1 MPPLAINHP
10 PSEGPKPLASA
21 EVEAEAKAVA
31 APSLAPMRAFAAAS
45 ALCLLAMLSLS
56 WATGLNVQHFE
67 RVSTPAFW
75 AESFLA
81 HAQPLRWLTV
91 FDDVFVACYVTTT
104 LLLIQCLRAMAPT
117 GARVHTLGPW
127 VVGLAVTVGLLD
139 LMENHHVLSLL
150 HAVEQGQAIAYD
162 TMVSREWLSS
172 VKWLLGHVAFCL
184 MGVALW
190 FEAWPWKL
198 FRISLIGWQLPV
210 GAAALALAASPGV
223 GDALGWLK
231 LLNVLGGFLA
241 LAMLPWPSAS
251 PSMPALPGTS
261 AGGSGAQ
268 A

>member
-1 MPPLAINHP
+1 MSSLVFNTPPAGDTAAAGVAGAIQ
-10 PSEGPKPLASA
+10 ASA
-21 EVEAEAKAVA
+21 S
-31 APSLAPMRAFAAAS
+31 PSLGLMRAFAAAS

-67 RVSTPAFW
+67 HVSTPAFW

-81 HAQPLRWLTV
+81 HAQHLRWLTV

-104 LLLIQCLRAMAPT
+104 LLLVQRLRALAPH
-117 GARVHTLGPW
+117 GARIQALGPW
-127 VVGLAVTVGLLD
+127 VAGLAVAVGLLD
-139 LMENHHVLSLL
+139 LVENHHVLSLL
-150 HAVEQGQAIAYD
+150 HAVEQGQAITYD
-162 TMVSREWLSS
+162 TMVAREWLSS

-190 FEAWPWKL
+190 FEALPWKL

-210 GAAALALAASPGV
+210 GAAALALAAWPVV
-223 GDALGWLK
+223 GEALGWLK

-241 LAMLPWPSAS
+241 LAMLPWPAQTTSTPAS
-251 PSMPALPGTS
+251 
-261 AGGSGAQ
+261 GSGAR

>member
-1 MPPLAINHP
+1 MSSLVFNTSPA
-10 PSEGPKPLASA
+10 GGADA
-21 EVEAEAKAVA
+21 AGVA
-31 APSLAPMRAFAAAS
+31 GSAPSVTSPSLGLMRAFAAAS

-81 HAQPLRWLTV
+81 HAQHLRWLTV
-91 FDDVFVACYVTTT
+91 FDDVFIACYVTTT
-104 LLLIQCLRAMAPT
+104 LLLVQRLRASAPQ
-117 GARVHTLGPW
+117 GARIQALGPW
-127 VVGLAVTVGLLD
+127 VAGMAVAVGLLD
-139 LMENHHVLSLL
+139 AIENHHVLSLL
-150 HAVEQGQAIAYD
+150 HAVEQGQAISYD

-190 FEAWPWKL
+190 FEALPWKL
-198 FRISLIGWQLPV
+198 FRMSLIGWQLPV
-210 GAAALALAASPGV
+210 GAAALALAGAPVV

-231 LLNVLGGFLA
+231 LLNVMGGFLA
-241 LAMLPWPSAS
+241 LAMLPWP
-251 PSMPALPGTS
+251 PAPHGS
-261 AGGSGAQ
+261 HANDSGAR

>member
-1 MPPLAINHP
+1 MSSLAFNHP
-10 PSEGPKPLASA
+10 PAERARSLASVDA
-21 EVEAEAKAVA
+21 DASSA
-31 APSLAPMRAFAAAS
+31 APSIGLMRAFAAAS

-67 RVSTPAFW
+67 HVSTPAFW

-81 HAQPLRWLTV
+81 HAQHLRWLTV

-104 LLLIQCLRAMAPT
+104 LLLVQRLRALAPA
-117 GARVHTLGPW
+117 GARIQALGPW
-127 VVGLAVTVGLLD
+127 VVGMGVAVGLLD

-150 HAVEQGQAIAYD
+150 HAVEQGQAITYD

-190 FEAWPWKL
+190 FEALPWKL

-210 GAAALALAASPGV
+210 GAAALALAGSPMV
-223 GDALGWLK
+223 GDTLGWIK
-231 LLNVLGGFLA
+231 LLNVMGGFLA
-241 LAMLPWPSAS
+241 LATLPWPAQS
-251 PSMPALPGTS
+251 TS
-261 AGGSGAQ
+261 TSEVDSGAR

>member
-1 MPPLAINHP
+1 MSSLVFNTPAA
-10 PSEGPKPLASA
+10 GGADASGGRD
-21 EVEAEAKAVA
+21 A
-31 APSLAPMRAFAAAS
+31 ADAGLGLMRAFAAAS
-45 ALCLLAMLSLS
+45 ALCLVAMLSLS

-67 RVSTPAFW
+67 HVSTPAFW

-81 HAQPLRWLTV
+81 HAQHLRWLTV

-104 LLLIQCLRAMAPT
+104 LLLVQRLRAQAPA
-117 GARVHTLGPW
+117 GARMHALGPW
-127 VVGLAVTVGLLD
+127 VVGLAVAVGLLD

-150 HAVEQGQAIAYD
+150 HAVEQGQSISYD

-184 MGVALW
+184 MGVGLW
-190 FEAWPWKL
+190 FGAWPWKL

-210 GAAALALAASPGV
+210 GAAALALAGSPMV

-231 LLNVLGGFLA
+231 LLNVMGGFLA
-241 LAMLPWPSAS
+241 LAILPWPSAN
-251 PSMPALPGTS
+251 
-261 AGGSGAQ
+261 GSGAR

>member
-1 MPPLAINHP
+1 MSSLAFNHP
-10 PSEGPKPLASA
+10 PVESARPLALA
-21 EVEAEAKAVA
+21 HADA
-31 APSLAPMRAFAAAS
+31 ALPSLGLMRAFAAAS

-67 RVSTPAFW
+67 HVSTPAFW

-81 HAQPLRWLTV
+81 HAQHLRWLTV

-104 LLLIQCLRAMAPT
+104 LLLVQHLRALAPA
-117 GARVHTLGPW
+117 GARIQALGPW
-127 VVGLAVTVGLLD
+127 VAGLAVAVGLLD

-150 HAVEQGQAIAYD
+150 HAVEQGQSISYD

-190 FEAWPWKL
+190 FEALPWKL
-198 FRISLIGWQLPV
+198 FRMSLIGWQLPV
-210 GAAALALAASPGV
+210 GAAALALAGSPVV

-231 LLNVLGGFLA
+231 LLNVMGGFLA
-241 LAMLPWPSAS
+241 LATLPWPTASLAS
-251 PSMPALPGTS
+251 PATT
-261 AGGSGAQ
+261 ANGSGAR

>member
-1 MPPLAINHP
+1 MPSIVLNTSSAGVAEP
-10 PSEGPKPLASA
+10 PAGRSH
-21 EVEAEAKAVA
+21 AEAGAL
-31 APSLAPMRAFAAAS
+31 PSVGLMRAFAAAS
-45 ALCLLAMLSLS
+45 ALCLVAMLTLS
-56 WATGLNVQHFE
+56 WSTGLNVQHFE

-81 HAQPLRWLTV
+81 HAQHLRWLTV

-104 LLLIQCLRAMAPT
+104 LLLIQCLRALAPT
-117 GARVHTLGPW
+117 GARMHALGPW
-127 VVGLAVTVGLLD
+127 IVGLAVAVGLLD

-150 HAVEQGQAIAYD
+150 HAVEQGQSVSYD
-162 TMVSREWLSS
+162 AMVSREWLSS

-184 MGVALW
+184 MGVAVW

-241 LAMLPWPSAS
+241 LATLPWPPAS
-251 PSMPALPGTS
+251 PSMSAMPLTS
-261 AGGSGAQ
+261 SGGSGAQ

>member
-1 MPPLAINHP
+1 MSSIAINP
-10 PSEGPKPLASA
+10 PPVERARSLASA
-21 EVEAEAKAVA
+21 DADGAS
-31 APSLAPMRAFAAAS
+31 PSLGLMRAFAAAS

-67 RVSTPAFW
+67 HASTPAFW

-81 HAQPLRWLTV
+81 HAQHLRWLTV

-104 LLLIQCLRAMAPT
+104 LLLVQRLRALAPI
-117 GARVHTLGPW
+117 GARIQVLGPW
-127 VVGLAVTVGLLD
+127 VAGMAVAVGLLD
-139 LMENHHVLSLL
+139 LMENHHVLGLL
-150 HAVEQGQAIAYD
+150 HAVEQGQAITYD

-190 FEAWPWKL
+190 FEALPWKL

-210 GAAALALAASPGV
+210 GAAALALAGSPMV

-231 LLNVLGGFLA
+231 LLNVMGGFLA
-241 LAMLPWPSAS
+241 LATLPWPPVTFAN
-251 PSMPALPGTS
+251 
-261 AGGSGAQ
+261 GSGAR